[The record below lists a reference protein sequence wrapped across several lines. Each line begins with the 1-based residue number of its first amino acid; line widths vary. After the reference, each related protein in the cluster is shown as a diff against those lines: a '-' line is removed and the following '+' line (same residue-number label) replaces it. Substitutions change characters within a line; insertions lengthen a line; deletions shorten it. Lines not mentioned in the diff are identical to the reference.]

1 MSGRNQLYAL
11 VSVAVLTCGVAGCA
25 TVGTYA
31 KCGAGGCPG
40 DTTITA
46 DVRALLDRYPALEAP
61 NLIRVQT
68 LDHVVYLSG
77 LVDTPLERQ
86 MAEAVALRATGV
98 VRVVNSIAVNNK
110 G

>member
-1 MSGRNQLYAL
+1 
-11 VSVAVLTCGVAGCA
+11 
-25 TVGTYA
+25 
-31 KCGAGGCPG
+31 
-40 DTTITA
+40 
-46 DVRALLDRYPALEAP
+46 LEAP